1 MRSMIVIGIALIIM
15 GFALLLLSPGVS
27 YGGVVIIGP
36 IPIVFG
42 NSPEITIIGIALA
55 LILLVMLLMRW

>member
-1 MRSMIVIGIALIIM
+1 MIGIALIIM

>member
-1 MRSMIVIGIALIIM
+1 VIGIALVIM

-42 NSPEITIIGIALA
+42 NSPEIMILGIALA
-55 LILLVMLLMRW
+55 LILLVMVLLMRW

>member
-1 MRSMIVIGIALIIM
+1 MIGIALVIM

-42 NSPEITIIGIALA
+42 NSPEIMILGIALA
-55 LILLVMLLMRW
+55 LILLVMVLLMRW